1 MHRRTLAG
9 IAVLLATVLA
19 VSMLLI
25 LFDRQ
30 TKNQNSS
37 SFASAD
43 ISGSTS
49 EEQEEGLVSYQGA
62 WYAPKKKIET
72 MLLIGLDKF
81 EADQYLDGYIN
92 TQQSDFLLLLIL
104 DKANETCSMVQLN
117 RDTMTEITVLGLK
130 GEKAGTIDGQLALAH
145 TYGSGGKDSCR
156 NTAKAVSGLLYGV
169 TIDHYMSITMD
180 AVKLLNDFIGGVT
193 VTIEDDF
200 SNIDPAL
207 KQGETVT
214 LHGDQALTF
223 VRSRGGVA
231 DGTNLNRMKRQQQYF
246 TEFQKVFVQK
256 LKNEPDALTEVLFDI
271 SPYMVSDCTVNQ
283 LQKLYERMEAYETL
297 PTRTID
303 GEAVKEN
310 GVMAFYP
317 DESALRKLVIELFY
331 DRREDE
337 SE

>member
-1 MHRRTLAG
+1 MQRRTIIG
-9 IAVLLATVLA
+9 IAALLAVVLA
-19 VSMLLI
+19 AAVLSIPLVQRMK
-25 LFDRQ
+25 
-30 TKNQNSS
+30 KNEDVPSD
-37 SFASAD
+37 AA
-43 ISGSTS
+43 TS
-49 EEQEEGLVSYQGA
+49 EVEEQEEGLISYQGG

-72 MLLIGLDKF
+72 MLMIGLDKF
-81 EADQYLDGYIN
+81 EADQYLDGYNN
-92 TQQSDFLLLLIL
+92 TQQSDFLLLLVL
-104 DKANETCSMVQLN
+104 DKENKTCSMVHLN

-130 GEKAGTIDGQLALAH
+130 GEKAGTINGQLALAH

-156 NTAKAVSGLLYGV
+156 NTARAVSGLLYGV

-180 AVKLLNDFIGGVT
+180 AVKLLNDFVGGVT

-200 SNIDPAL
+200 SNVDPAL
-207 KQGETVT
+207 KQGETIT

-223 VRSRGGVA
+223 VRSRGNVA

-246 TEFQKVFVQK
+246 TEFQKAFTQK
-256 LKNEPDALTEVLFDI
+256 LKDEPDSLTKMLFDV

-283 LQKLYERMEAYETL
+283 LQTLYERMATYESL

-303 GEAVKEN
+303 GEAVEEQ